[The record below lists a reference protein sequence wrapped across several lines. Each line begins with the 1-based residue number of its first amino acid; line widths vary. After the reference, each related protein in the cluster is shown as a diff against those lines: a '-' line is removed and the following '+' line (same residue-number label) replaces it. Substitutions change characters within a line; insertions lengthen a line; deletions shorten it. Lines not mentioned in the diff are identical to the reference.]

1 MPKKIDPTDDVE
13 VLVVD
18 VPVAGAMAGL
28 NRHQSYVGA
37 RRGEIPTVRVGGRL
51 KVPLKKW
58 RAMLNGEVA
67 A

>member
-1 MPKKIDPTDDVE
+1 MPKKIEATDTVE
-13 VLVVD
+13 ILVID
-18 VPVAGAMAGL
+18 VPTAGAMAGL

-37 RRGEIPTVRVGGRL
+37 RRGEIPTVKVGGRL

-58 RAMLNGEVA
+58 RAILNGEVA